1 MLKLRA
7 LLAATALAIVAPTIA
22 FASQGDGYPSR
33 GKAIEALSPASDY
46 SDKLQGRPLALGIM
60 RTRGQGFVP
69 SPELQAY
76 VNGVMMR
83 LLRGVT
89 LPASFHPEVHVLAAP
104 EFAGE
109 CTPDGTLI
117 ITIGLLE
124 QLETE
129 DELAFVLGHELAHAI
144 YRHEAPDWYRKSQYY
159 AVVNGVAVDTVA
171 QGAALSLG
179 GSLGGNIGR
188 GVDVAQHLA
197 KLSANVLMPQ
207 MERGQED
214 AADALGFDLMVK
226 AGYDPEAPLAVMDK
240 LAEQEAEA
248 ARAAQ
253 QAKYA
258 AKNDR
263 GLSSDDDSGGLFG
276 KITNVAGGL
285 GSILAGG
292 RPSNEQIA
300 DIAIFAFDSA
310 VDNMAEDATTHHP
323 AKEREDLLSAYEFR
337 EYRTIMPTQPTPL
350 PWAPQSNSPLKP
362 QLTAML
368 GHYTDA
374 ENAAAYIA
382 DSNQGTAAK
391 AQADVARAT
400 GNPTTNHAYTQFVA
414 AEYYEGSGQAPLS
427 EAALNK
433 AVQGPEPS
441 WEVYSRLTD
450 IYIAKQQYPKAQA
463 LMDQAVTR
471 FDHSPVLYPKRIQ
484 VYRLEGQNEQANA
497 LVPQCKAAKIDELYD
512 ACKKANGES

>member
-1 MLKLRA
+1 MLNLRTI
-7 LLAATALAIVAPTIA
+7 LVATAFAAAAPSIA
-22 FASQGDGYPSR
+22 HASQGDGYPGR
-33 GKAIEALSPASDY
+33 GKAIDVLQPASDY
-46 SDKLQGRPLALGIM
+46 SEAVKGRPLALGIM

-69 SPELQAY
+69 SPELNAY
-76 VNGVMMR
+76 VTGVMLR
-83 LLRGVT
+83 LLKGVA
-89 LPASFHPEVHVLAAP
+89 LPPSFRPEVHVLAAP

-117 ITIGLLE
+117 ITVGLLE

-144 YRHEAPDWYRKSQYY
+144 YRHEAPDWYKKSQYY

-188 GVDVAQHLA
+188 GIDIAQHLA

-214 AADALGFDLMVK
+214 AADALGFDLMVR

-240 LAEQEAEA
+240 LAEQETEA

-253 QAKYA
+253 A
-258 AKNDR
+258 AKSAAKSDKN
-263 GLSSDDDSGGLFG
+263 SSDDDSGSIFG
-276 KITNVAGGL
+276 KLTNVAGGL
-285 GSILAGG
+285 GTILTGG
-292 RPSNEQIA
+292 RPSNDQIA

-337 EYRTIMPTQPTPL
+337 EYRTILPAQPTPL
-350 PWAPQSNSPLKP
+350 PWSPQSGSPLKP

-368 GHYTDA
+368 SHYTDA

-382 DSNQGTAAK
+382 DSSQGTAAK
-391 AQADVARAT
+391 AQADVARAV
-400 GNPTTNHAYTQFVA
+400 GNPTTNHAYTEFVA
-414 AEYYEGSGQAPLS
+414 AEYYEGNGQAPLS
-427 EAALNK
+427 EAALTK
-433 AVQGPEPS
+433 AVSGPEPS

-471 FDHSPVLYPKRIQ
+471 FDNSPVLYPKRIQ
-484 VYRLEGQNEQANA
+484 VYRLEGQTEQAST
-497 LVPQCKAAKIDELYD
+497 LMPQCKAAKIDELYD

>member
-1 MLKLRA
+1 MHRLHA
-7 LLAATALAIVAPTIA
+7 LLVATTFAVIAAPAAM
-22 FASQGDGYPSR
+22 ASQGDGYPSR
-33 GKAIEALSPASDY
+33 GKAIEALSPATDY
-46 SDKLQGRPLALGIM
+46 SDKLKGRPLALGIM

-69 SPELQAY
+69 SPELHAY

-83 LLRGVT
+83 LLRGVA

-117 ITIGLLE
+117 ITVGLLE

-144 YRHEAPDWYRKSQYY
+144 YRHEAPDWYKKSQYY

-171 QGAALSLG
+171 QGAVRFG

-188 GVDVAQHLA
+188 GIDVAQHLA

-240 LAEQEAEA
+240 LAAQEAEA

-258 AKNDR
+258 AKNDKSS
-263 GLSSDDDSGGLFG
+263 GSDDDGGLFG
-276 KITNVAGGL
+276 KIGNVAGGL
-285 GSILAGG
+285 GTILTGG

-310 VDNMAEDATTHHP
+310 VDNMAED
-323 AKEREDLLSAYEFR
+323 
-337 EYRTIMPTQPTPL
+337 
-350 PWAPQSNSPLKP
+350 
-362 QLTAML
+362 
-368 GHYTDA
+368 
-374 ENAAAYIA
+374 
-382 DSNQGTAAK
+382 
-391 AQADVARAT
+391 
-400 GNPTTNHAYTQFVA
+400 
-414 AEYYEGSGQAPLS
+414 
-427 EAALNK
+427 
-433 AVQGPEPS
+433 
-441 WEVYSRLTD
+441 
-450 IYIAKQQYPKAQA
+450 
-463 LMDQAVTR
+463 
-471 FDHSPVLYPKRIQ
+471 
-484 VYRLEGQNEQANA
+484 
-497 LVPQCKAAKIDELYD
+497 
-512 ACKKANGES
+512 

>member
-1 MLKLRA
+1 MRKIHA
-7 LLAATALAIVAPTIA
+7 VLAATALAAAIPSLALA
-22 FASQGDGYPSR
+22 GEGDGYPSR
-33 GKAIEALSPASDY
+33 GKAIETLQPASDY
-46 SDKLQGRPLALGIM
+46 SEAMKGRPLALGIM

-69 SPELQAY
+69 SPELNAY
-76 VNGVMMR
+76 VTGVMMR
-83 LLRGVT
+83 LLKGVT

-117 ITIGLLE
+117 ITVGLLE

-144 YRHEAPDWYRKSQYY
+144 YRHEAPDWYKKSQYY

-188 GVDVAQHLA
+188 GIDVAQHLA

-253 QAKYA
+253 A
-258 AKNDR
+258 AKNAAKSDK
-263 GLSSDDDSGGLFG
+263 GSSDDDNGGFFG
-276 KITNVAGGL
+276 KLTNVAGGL
-285 GSILAGG
+285 GTILTGG

-337 EYRTIMPTQPTPL
+337 EYRTIRPAQPTPL
-350 PWAPQSNSPLKP
+350 PWSPQSSSPLKP

-382 DSNQGTAAK
+382 DSSQGTAAK
-391 AQADVARAT
+391 AQADVARAV
-400 GNPTTNHAYTQFVA
+400 GNPTSNHAYTEFVA
-414 AEYYEGSGQAPLS
+414 AEYYEGNGQAPLS
-427 EAALNK
+427 EAALTK

-450 IYIAKQQYPKAQA
+450 IYIARQQYPKAQA

-471 FDHSPVLYPKRIQ
+471 FDNSPVLYPKRIQ
-484 VYRLEGQNEQANA
+484 VYRLEGESDQAA
-497 LVPQCKAAKIDELYD
+497 SLMPQCKAAKIDELYD